1 MNNETTKQNL
11 LRVTRNLIDNSGIE
25 AVSMR
30 EVGRRADLSRT
41 ASYRHFKSKQ
51 SLLAEIVVEDFHI
64 LSSMMLEL
72 ENIPTQ
78 PKQFLVKV
86 LNSYHRFA
94 MENPEHYQL
103 MFNTKWDT
111 EKFPEIETVALLVFQ
126 KTTEYVDKA
135 LKASDSTF
143 HTSTEATAILYA
155 FIHGLVEL
163 NLVGHKEIAKGLD
176 NPGLL
181 IAKFIDSIFQ

>member
-1 MNNETTKQNL
+1 MDNETKQNL
-11 LRVTRNLIDNSGIE
+11 LRVTRNLIDGKGIE

-30 EVGRRADLSRT
+30 EVGRCAGLSRT
-41 ASYRHFKSKQ
+41 ASYRHFKNKQ
-51 SLLAEIVVEDFHI
+51 SLLAEIVVEDFGL
-64 LSSMMLEL
+64 LSSKMLEL
-72 ENIPTQ
+72 ENTPTH

-86 LNSYHRFA
+86 LNTYHRFA

-103 MFNTKWDT
+103 MFNTRWDT
-111 EKFPEIETVALLVFQ
+111 EKFPEIETTALLVFL

-135 LKASDSTF
+135 LKVMDSTG
-143 HTSTEATAILYA
+143 HTPKEATAILYA

-163 NLVGHKEIAKGLD
+163 HLVGHKEIAKGLD

-181 IAKFIDSIFQ
+181 IDKFIDSIF

>member
-1 MNNETTKQNL
+1 MDNETKQNL
-11 LRVTRNLIDNSGIE
+11 LKVTRNLIDSKGIE

-30 EVGRRADLSRT
+30 EVGRSAGLSRT

-51 SLLAEIVVEDFHI
+51 SLLAEIVVEDFDI
-64 LSSMMLEL
+64 LSSRILEL
-72 ENIPTQ
+72 EKTPTQ
-78 PKQFLVKV
+78 PKQFLVRV
-86 LNSYHRFA
+86 LNSYHNFA

-111 EKFPEIETVALLVFQ
+111 GKFPEIEAIALLVFQ
-126 KTTEYVDKA
+126 KTAEYVDKA

-143 HTSTEATAILYA
+143 YTSKEATAILYA

-181 IAKFIDSIFQ
+181 VDKFIDSIF